1 MTLIKTETV
10 TDCPVCGS
18 KKIFFWSKAKDLLMQ
33 VSNQS
38 FEYSRCAECNSLYM
52 SLRPIE
58 RDIAAFYLSNY
69 HPYNHSNST
78 KSALALNIWSRCKLK
93 LKAILHTLVST
104 KVGSLLKGYLYFDV
118 SKYYNKLDHDKVFVD
133 FGCGAGKTLDK
144 IRVQGARTVGADFS
158 PVAVAT
164 IKKNNHEAYLV
175 DDFWLNFADENA
187 DFVRMNHVVEHLYQP
202 HDTLNRLARKIKAK
216 GVLHIAVPNPNGI
229 SSLVFKNNWHGLDCP
244 RHVIL
249 YPPNTLKQLL
259 EKQGFENFSIT
270 HETITKDFIRS
281 IGYWL
286 ASKGHYNLEKVNDLM
301 NIKWLAAVFWIPAKF
316 AAIAGYADRFH
327 IICYKTT

>member
-1 MTLIKTETV
+1 MTFIKTETV

-18 KKIFFWSKAKDLLMQ
+18 KKNVFWSTASDLLMQ

-38 FEYSRCAECNSLYM
+38 FEYSRCNECSSLYM

-58 RDIAAFYLSNY
+58 QDIEVFYSSNY
-69 HPYNHSNST
+69 HPYNHSNES
-78 KSALALNIWSRCKLK
+78 KSSVELNIWSRCKLK
-93 LKAILHTLVST
+93 LKAIVRAFVNS
-104 KVGSLLKGYLYFDV
+104 KVGCVLKGYLYFDIT
-118 SKYYNKLDHDKVFVD
+118 KYYNQLDHQKVFVD

-144 IRVQGARTVGADFS
+144 LRLQGSRTVGVDFS

-175 DDFWLNFADENA
+175 DDFWVNFLDESA

-202 HDTLNRLARKIKAK
+202 HNVLNKLAKKIKSK
-216 GVLHIAVPNPNGI
+216 GVLHIAVPNPDGI

-249 YPPNTLKQLL
+249 YPPNTLKQVL
-259 EKQGFENFSIT
+259 EKQGFKNFKVI
-270 HETITKDFIRS
+270 HETITKDFVRS

-286 ASKGHYNLEKVNDLM
+286 ASKGYCNLEKVNDLM
-301 NIKWLAAVFWIPAKF
+301 HIKWLAVIFWIPAKF
-316 AAIAGYADRFH
+316 AAIAGRADRFH
-327 IICYKTT
+327 IVCYKK